1 MRHGQQGWDTPA
13 SSGACPSFAVIEPVM
28 EPVKANSPVTAAA
41 AEDIQT
47 GFETTVMMP
56 HVANRYR
63 AKDLGG
69 KCMVGAPDI
78 SIVLAVLPVVVK
90 GPGVLLLGAWRTEDG
105 RRKTEDGRRKTEDG
119 VAACGAHRG

>member
-1 MRHGQQGWDTPA
+1 
-13 SSGACPSFAVIEPVM
+13 
-28 EPVKANSPVTAAA
+28 VTAAA

-47 GFETTVMMP
+47 GFETTMMMP

-90 GPGVLLLGAWRTEDG
+90 GPGVLLLGAWRPVPAPG
-105 RRKTEDGRRKTEDG
+105 RRKTEDGRRKTE
-119 VAACGAHRG
+119 